1 MQKENQTASRNLL
14 KSLDKALEIDLL
26 RDSESHNEEDP
37 TLLKSVV
44 SNRWSSDTP
53 SNEDMFVESDTV
65 INVTLELILKRK
77 RSLSPISLVLQHC
90 FLDSRIPSKSNY
102 FAKLFYYLAAKLLY
116 K

>member
-1 MQKENQTASRNLL
+1 M
-14 KSLDKALEIDLL
+14 L

-65 INVTLELILKRK
+65 IYVTLELILKRK
-77 RSLSPISLVLQHC
+77 RSPISLVLQHC
-90 FLDSRIPSKSNY
+90 FLDSRILSKSNY
-102 FAKLFYYLAAKLLY
+102 FAKLFYHLAAKLLY